1 MRSLAIAV
9 CMAALAG
16 PSARAQQPIF
26 RSGID
31 LVRFDVRVTDA
42 SSGRPI
48 TDLRPEEVQVV
59 EDGRVLPLLLFQ
71 HLREPAGNY
80 TDAALRAVSAEV
92 SSNRGAPR
100 GHLYLLV
107 FDQAHITPGNEQ
119 LARRAAETFIRT
131 RVRPSDRVAVIGI
144 PGPGPELGFTADRTR
159 AAAELVK
166 VRGDLERNVKSA
178 AGNVSLQEA
187 YEITAGNDRVTA
199 DVLARQ
205 SVDLTADVGAAAAAG
220 MSGLV
225 DRAASRQ
232 GESPTVMRKVILEN
246 ARTVVAQADAATRD
260 VLQRLADL
268 VAQYRLVEGRKTV
281 VLFSEGFHQR
291 NVSRELEQVAAAAAQ
306 SYAVFYP
313 FDLNRRAS
321 TDISQPQ
328 VPGTTAATEIH
339 ARIEPLGSL
348 AAETDGALV
357 IDAVSHLDAA
367 LDRIADREQDYYLV
381 GFTPSPAALESRGEY
396 RRVSVRVTRP
406 GARVSARTGYAAPK
420 AAATL
425 DRRRAIDA
433 ALSAPFAQQGLRLAY
448 TTYTMR
454 SEDAGRARIILSL
467 EADLPV
473 RGATHTAA
481 DVVFVVRDARDGR
494 VAASGTDTMPL
505 PDAASAGAA
514 TGVGVFR
521 VHFEVPPGAYIMR
534 AVVREP
540 GGLVGSADR
549 RLDVR
554 GLTGPDVAVSDVIL
568 ESAGGPLPVRARVY
582 THDGLAGMLEAYARS
597 ATQLAPLEATMTLV
611 RASGE
616 VAATVRGSLDE
627 AVSTG
632 TGMRRRANFSLPL
645 AAVPPGG
652 YLARVKVA
660 SGSETVADLTREVE
674 VVEGSAPAASPSVAV
689 GTAAIRPAEILAG
702 DFVRDARA
710 AMRGMAGPAA
720 VHATKGFDLF
730 EQSQHA
736 AAAAE
741 LAESMRLDQTRA
753 AVAFVLGWAYEGA
766 GRRRDAIG
774 AWRGA
779 AAIDPKMIPAHL
791 ALADAY
797 MRMSEKALAAQA
809 LRAGLAALPGSA
821 ELQAKLAQIE
831 GK

>member
-9 CMAALAG
+9 CVAALAG
-16 PSARAQQPIF
+16 PSPRAQQPTF
-26 RSGID
+26 RSGVD

-42 SSGRPI
+42 SGRPV
-48 TDLRPEEVQVV
+48 TDLRPEEVQIV
-59 EDGRVLPLLLFQ
+59 EDGRVLPLLLFH
-71 HLREPAGNY
+71 HLQEPAGNY
-80 TDAALRAVSAEV
+80 TDAALRSVSAEV

-119 LARRAAETFIRT
+119 LARRAAETFVRT

-199 DVLARQ
+199 EVLARQ

-220 MSGLV
+220 MSGVV

-246 ARTVVAQADAATRD
+246 ARTVVAQADATTRD

-291 NVSRELEQVAAAAAQ
+291 NVARELEQVAAAAAQ

-339 ARIEPLGSL
+339 ARMEPLGSL

-367 LDRIADREQDYYLV
+367 LDRIADQAQDYYLV
-381 GFTPSPAALESRGEY
+381 GFTPSAAALEARGEY

-406 GARVSARTGYAAPK
+406 GARVSARTGYSAPK
-420 AAATL
+420 AARTL

-433 ALSAPFAQQGLRLAY
+433 ALSAPFAQQGLRLEY

-454 SEDAGRARIILSL
+454 SDEAGRARIILSL
-467 EADLPV
+467 EADLPI
-473 RGATHTAA
+473 RDAAHTAA

-505 PDAASAGAA
+505 PDAASAGGA

-521 VHFEVPPGAYIMR
+521 VHFDVPPGAYMMR

-554 GLTGPDVAVSDVIL
+554 GLTGPDVTVSDVVL
-568 ESAGGPLPVRARVY
+568 ESAGGSLPVRARAY
-582 THDGLAGMLEAYARS
+582 TDDGLAGMLEAYARS

-611 RASGE
+611 RGSGE

-632 TGMRRRANFSLPL
+632 TGLRRRANFALPL
-645 AAVPPGG
+645 AAVAPGD
-652 YLARVKVA
+652 YVARVKVT

-674 VVEGSAPAASPSVAV
+674 IVEGAAPSAPAPVLNA
-689 GTAAIRPAEILAG
+689 TIRPAEILAG
-702 DFVRDARA
+702 DFVRRARA
-710 AMRGMAGPAA
+710 AMRGVATPAA
-720 VHATKGFDLF
+720 VHATKGFELF

-766 GRRRDAIG
+766 GQRREAIG

-779 AAIDPKMIPAHL
+779 AAIDPKMVPAHL

-797 MRMSEKALAAQA
+797 MRMSERALAAQA
-809 LRAGLAALPGSA
+809 LRAGLAALPGSP
-821 ELQAKLAQIE
+821 ELQSKLAQIE